1 MDIIF
6 FLLFLFIYLFIFD
19 VGPFLKSLL
28 YLLQYCF
35 FFYVLLLRPGGMWDL
50 SSPIRNR
57 IHIPA
62 LEGKVLTN
70 EPSGKSLDI
79 AFSDSPWLQ
88 MGD

>member
-35 FFYVLLLRPGGMWDL
+35 FYYVLLLRPGGHGILAPDQESNL
-50 SSPIRNR
+50 
-57 IHIPA
+57 HPA
-62 LEGKVLTN
+62 LGRQ
-70 EPSGKSLDI
+70 SLN
-79 AFSDSPWLQ
+79 Q
-88 MGD
+88 